1 MNKVYIIK
9 RNKWISANSKINE
22 KKIEGFYDF
31 SQSPPKIEEG
41 GTLSKSFS
49 WNQSQID
56 ITNTHKKFRPIIMNL
71 DTKILHK
78 ILAIES
84 DNTLIG
90 FYTKWDIKRMQEL
103 FI

>member
-1 MNKVYIIK
+1 
-9 RNKWISANSKINE
+9 
-22 KKIEGFYDF
+22 
-31 SQSPPKIEEG
+31 
-41 GTLSKSFS
+41 
-49 WNQSQID
+49 
-56 ITNTHKKFRPIIMNL
+56 MNL

-90 FYTKWDIKRMQEL
+90 FYTKWDIKGMQEL